1 MLTFKI
7 WLAVLISSLL
17 PFLSIA
23 WLWKKEAKN
32 KLDWLLT
39 LSLAGALSLLTF
51 IATPWAFTSYYL
63 RYLLVVLF
71 ALAAYFSFKKIKD
84 PHHETP
90 SSIGNR
96 VASTVKVI
104 LLLVLLPLDIMAISS
119 YFYPSPSVELA
130 FPFSNGVYY
139 VIQGGNSII
148 TSPFHRTSTNNKEDY
163 AMDIVKLNWTG
174 NRATGI
180 YPRALSSY
188 AVFGETV
195 YSPCNGEVIEVVD
208 GVRDNPIG
216 DEGHQPS
223 NQVVI
228 RCQGVRVTLA
238 HMTSGSLLIRYGQSL
253 EEGQP
258 LGRVGNAGHTSE
270 PHLHIDAVRD
280 VPDSIEPIPISF
292 KGKMLSLNSIVMR

>member
-7 WLAVLISSLL
+7 WLAVLTSSLL

-23 WLWKKEAKN
+23 WLWKKKARN
-32 KLDWLLT
+32 RWDWALT
-39 LSLAGALSLLTF
+39 FSLAGALSLLTF

-84 PHHETP
+84 THHKTP
-90 SSIGNR
+90 SSVGDR
-96 VASTVKVI
+96 VTSAGKVI
-104 LLLVLLPLDIMAISS
+104 LLLVLLSLDIVAISS
-119 YFYPSPSVELA
+119 YFYSSPSVELA

-139 VIQGGNSII
+139 VIQGGNSVI
-148 TSPFHRTSTNNKEDY
+148 TSPFHRSGTNNKEDY
-163 AMDIVKLNWTG
+163 AMDIVKLNWAG
-174 NRATGI
+174 NRAAGI
-180 YPRALSSY
+180 YPRELSSY

-195 YSPCNGEVIEVVD
+195 YSPCNGEVIEVFD
-208 GVRDNPIG
+208 GVPDNPIG

-223 NQVVI
+223 NHIVI
-228 RCQGVRVTLA
+228 RCQGARVTLA
-238 HMTSGSLLIRYGQSL
+238 HMTSGSLLIRHRQSL

-280 VPDSIEPIPISF
+280 VPDSIEPLPISF
-292 KGKMLSLNSIVMR
+292 NRKMLSLNSIVMR

>member
-23 WLWKKEAKN
+23 WLWKKRAKN
-32 KLDWLLT
+32 RLDWALT

-63 RYLLVVLF
+63 RCVLVVLF

-84 PHHETP
+84 SRHETP
-90 SSIGNR
+90 SSVGNR
-96 VASTVKVI
+96 AVNAFKVI
-104 LLLVLLPLDIMAISS
+104 LLLVLLSLDIAAISS
-119 YFYPSPSVELA
+119 YFYPSPSVELN

-139 VIQGGNSII
+139 VIQGGNSVI
-148 TSPFHRTSTNNKEDY
+148 TNPFHRTGINNKEDY

-180 YPRALSSY
+180 YPGALSSY

-195 YSPCNGEVIEVVD
+195 YSPCAGEVIEVVD
-208 GVRDNPIG
+208 GVPDNPIG

-238 HMTSGSLLIRYGQSL
+238 HMTSGSLLIRQGQTL
-253 EEGQP
+253 KEGQP

-292 KGKMLSLNSIVMR
+292 NGKVLSLNSIVMR